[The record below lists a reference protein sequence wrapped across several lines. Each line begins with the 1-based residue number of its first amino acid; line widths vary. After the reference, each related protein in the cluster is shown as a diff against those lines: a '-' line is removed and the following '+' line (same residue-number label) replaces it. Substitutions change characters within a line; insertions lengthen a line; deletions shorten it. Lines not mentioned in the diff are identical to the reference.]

1 MHSRFFALMSIVIL
15 VCFLTPAF
23 AQQRESGAI
32 VGHITDME
40 GGAVPGVK
48 VTAQSP
54 ARGETVTYTD
64 EEGFYR
70 FPVMA
75 PGTYEVKAELEG
87 FQTVVRSDVR
97 LFVGKTTTVDMS
109 ISGTVEEAVIVTGE
123 TPLIDAT
130 TTASSKTVPVET
142 IENLPKTSFAL
153 DLFTL
158 TPGIGDLSYVAYG
171 AGGSQ
176 ANAYWF
182 DGVDISNPVD
192 GTYWI
197 YPNYNWIEEV
207 DVVGIGAPAEYG
219 GFSGVITNSV
229 SRSGSNEFHGLFE
242 TFFENNSLVGNNI
255 DDPAI
260 EDLGPDNID
269 LFTDSTAQLGGR
281 LVRDKLWFFS
291 SFEYYYDRSNPFGF
305 PPDNSSFF
313 GKITQPRILNKLTYK
328 VNDNNTLQGFAQWDT
343 YKDTANCS
351 DCRFYLPEA
360 TSNAEGP
367 EWFYNASWV
376 SIFNPETVLD
386 VRYSGYNAHFDTTP
400 KNGDIAQH
408 CDANTQICSQNSAS
422 FRLRDRERNQI
433 NGSLSYHARNFIH
446 GDHDFKFGV
455 EYEFSNADTVDGYNG
470 GAYYYDGLGL
480 NYYDP
485 SSPNFYRTLWEGYDS
500 FSRVRRTSAFAQDDW
515 QMNDHLRLSVGVRFD
530 HNHAFLEEANNI
542 EYTTNPVAPRVGV
555 VYDVKGNQETVIKA
569 HYGHYYDKAITFYI
583 DGIDN
588 FGDRTY
594 QYWYGGYWGTYRFV
608 PGTTFY
614 VVDPD
619 FKQTYVQQFTVGID
633 KALPH
638 GVTLSGHYIYRD
650 FKNIAEDVETNG
662 IYEPVPFTNPVTG
675 EAMTIFNRVNP
686 DTPDSFF
693 ITNPDGL
700 FRNYHAVE
708 IYGGKRFSNKFSMN
722 GSVVWSRSRGN
733 TGNSDSEADGFT
745 TLFDDPNFL
754 INADGKPTHDP
765 TWEFKIMGYYTFPWD
780 ILGSFYYRHFTGDT
794 FTTTFRTDRDL
805 LGQGRV
811 TIKAVPRGSQRLDAR
826 NVFDLRL
833 EKAVPIGQGNFKFT
847 VDFFNLFNSGSITD
861 IDARSEVVTFL
872 EPTEFTTPR
881 EVRIGLRYQF

>member
-1 MHSRFFALMSIVIL
+1 MQSKFFALICVVL
-15 VCFLTPAF
+15 LGCFLNPAF
-23 AQQRESGAI
+23 AQRESGAI

-40 GGAVPGVK
+40 SGAVPGVK
-48 VTAQSP
+48 VTAVNP
-54 ARGETVTYTD
+54 ARGETTTYTD
-64 EEGFYR
+64 AEGFYR
-70 FPVMA
+70 FPVLA
-75 PGTYEVKAELEG
+75 PGTYEIKAELEG
-87 FQTVVRSDVR
+87 FQTVSRSDVR
-97 LFVGKTTTVDMS
+97 LFVGKTSTVDMT
-109 ISGTVEEAVIVTGE
+109 ISATVEEALVVTGE

-130 TTASSKTVPVET
+130 TTASSKTVPIET

-158 TPGIGDLSYVAYG
+158 TPGVGDLSYVAYG

-242 TFFENNSLVGNNI
+242 TFFQNDSLTSNNI
-255 DDPAI
+255 DDPAL
-260 EDLGPDNID
+260 EDLSADKVD
-269 LFTDSTAQLGGR
+269 LFTDTTAQLGGR
-281 LVRDKLWFFS
+281 LIRDKLWFFS
-291 SFEYYYDRSNPFGF
+291 SFEYYYDRTSPFGF
-305 PPDNSSFF
+305 PPDDS
-313 GKITQPRILNKLTYK
+313 GALVKITQPRILNKLTYK
-328 VNDNNTLQGFAQWDT
+328 VNNDNSLQGFVQWDT
-343 YKDTANCS
+343 YKDDAS
-351 DCRFYLPEA
+351 GADRFTLPEA

-386 VRYSGYNAHFDTTP
+386 VRYSGYNAKFDTTP

-408 CDANTQICSQNSAS
+408 CDANTQICSVNAKT

-433 NGSLSYHARNFIH
+433 NGSLSYHARDFIH
-446 GDHDFKFGV
+446 GDHDFKFGI

-485 SSPNFYRTLWEGYDS
+485 TSPNFYRTLWTGYDS
-500 FSRVRRTSAFAQDDW
+500 FSRVRRTSTFAQDDW

-530 HNHAFLEEANNI
+530 HNHAFLQEATNI

-555 VYDVKGNQETVIKA
+555 VYDVKGDQSTVIKA

-588 FGDRTY
+588 FGDTSY
-594 QYWYGGYWGTYRFV
+594 QYWYGGYWGEYRFV
-608 PGTTFY
+608 PGTTAFI
-614 VVDPD
+614 VDPD

-662 IYEPVPFTNPVTG
+662 LYEQIPFTNPVTG
-675 EAMTIFNRVNP
+675 EAMTIFNRLNP

-708 IYGGKRFSNKFSMN
+708 VYGGKRFSNKFSMN

-733 TGNSDSEADGFT
+733 TDNTDGGADGFT

-765 TWEFKIMGYYTFPWD
+765 TWEFKVTGFYTFPWD

-794 FTTTFRTDRDL
+794 FTTTFRTDRDVL
-805 LGQGRV
+805 AQGRV
-811 TIKAVPRGSQRLDAR
+811 TIKAVPRGSERLDAR
-826 NVFDLRL
+826 NVFDFRL
-833 EKAVPIGQGNFKFT
+833 EKAFPIAQGNFKLT
-847 VDFFNLFNSGSITD
+847 ADFFNLFNSGSITD

-872 EPTEFTTPR
+872 EPTAFTKPR